1 MRKERDDHMR
11 FMRRLLVPVLALV
24 VLFSF
29 SPANAGDGLLQKARK
44 SSAELQRRAREVAQE
59 PGIVL
64 DGSKWTKY
72 CLGTD
77 ICARL
82 PGKP

>member
-1 MRKERDDHMR
+1 MR
-11 FMRRLLVPVLALV
+11 FIRRLLIPTLALV

-29 SPANAGDGLLQKARK
+29 SPASAGDSLLQKARK
-44 SSAELQRRAREVAQE
+44 SSAELQRRARGIAQE

-82 PGKP
+82 PGEP